1 MSYRSSSRF
10 APISVLVLITINV
23 VFFIGIRSNPD
34 LVSTLAL
41 QPSTWTDEPW
51 TLLTSIFAHYEIWH
65 ILANMITLFFFGRYL
80 SMMVGDTRFLIVYF
94 LGGIIGNFLVILLA
108 PLSAQSEA
116 LFLGASGAIFA
127 IAGVVT
133 VLAPKMKVFVFPI
146 PAPIPLWIA
155 VIGMFII
162 LTLLAPYFNIAW
174 QAHLGGLLVGLA
186 AGYFFKKRQRNMPV
200 FR

>member
-1 MSYRSSSRF
+1 
-10 APISVLVLITINV
+10 
-23 VFFIGIRSNPD
+23 
-34 LVSTLAL
+34 
-41 QPSTWTDEPW
+41 
-51 TLLTSIFAHYEIWH
+51 
-65 ILANMITLFFFGRYL
+65 
-80 SMMVGDTRFLIVYF
+80 MVGDTRFLIVYF

-108 PLSAQSEA
+108 PLLAQSEE

-127 IAGVVT
+127 VAGVVT

-146 PAPIPLWIA
+146 PAPIPLWVA

-186 AGYFFKKRQRNMPV
+186 AGFFFKKRQRNMPV